1 MDKHI
6 SLARELGYEG
16 QELRD
21 YLKRQQDLERE
32 ERLAQR
38 EYEKEKREAEQ
49 KDKEREEKDKER
61 EQKDKER
68 EQKEKDREQKDKDRE
83 LEKLRI
89 EAEKLKIEAA
99 RKDKE
104 MEMEKEIA
112 LKKIEAEV
120 ELKKIEAE
128 TTSHPWGPKEK
139 SSNPRS
145 PKLPYFDEHT
155 DKMDS
160 YLTRFESYALSNKWD
175 PSMWASY
182 LSALLKGRAL
192 EVFVRLSRDDQSDY
206 GQIKEALLT
215 NFDLTERSFRK
226 KFRDCR
232 PEKAETFRQFSGRL
246 ASYLDKWLGLAKVE
260 KTYEAVCDFLARD
273 QFLDCCSHE
282 LYLYLKPKP
291 FKAIDELAHEAD
303 LFADAKGGVPL
314 CISKGQ
320 HKSRGVDQAQ
330 PKVELKQDQR
340 PVIQC
345 KICGKPHPTYKCWN
359 NPDNKKVASSAEFD
373 SQYRGGNSNWGQD
386 RNRGQVDQRDN
397 HYNSHNDNNYRTV
410 HQVNFCKIN
419 SDVGKGQDKFS
430 FPSSSS
436 EGLPHKDSKGT
447 CHFPR
452 SRLPTAIGTVNGKEI
467 RVLRDTGCTGVVV
480 RRSLVSDGQMLNKQ
494 SGVTLINNYKQRCPM
509 ARINI
514 DCPFFRGTTD
524 ALCIDDP
531 AHDLVIGN
539 IEGSKFPD
547 MTHFSSGVVN
557 KKRSKKSRKDR
568 KVKWADKFIRQ
579 HRQELCM
586 MQASDAKLADIR
598 RRVESGSVTKGRSF
612 SSGETKFIR
621 RNGLIYRHFKK
632 NANVS
637 LQLVVPSSLTHSVMN
652 LAHESRKV
660 VNHRG
665 RKETISKVL
674 DEFYWPGVC
683 REVTQFCRSCATCQ
697 RTNHNI
703 KVAMT
708 HCCSVPQR
716 NISSKEAVV
725 SRTRRTESQTERRRS
740 YGSGRRCPIPY
751 YWRNMTV
758 TESSSQC

>member
-38 EYEKEKREAEQ
+38 EYEREKREA
-49 KDKEREEKDKER
+49 D
-61 EQKDKER
+61 
-68 EQKEKDREQKDKDRE
+68 QKEKDRE

-89 EAEKLKIEAA
+89 EAEKMKIEAA
-99 RKDKE
+99 RKDKDKE
-104 MEMEKEIA
+104 MEMEK
-112 LKKIEAEV
+112 LKIEAEV

-182 LSALLKGRAL
+182 LSALLKGHAL

-282 LYLYLKPKP
+282 LYLYLKPKT
-291 FKAIDELAHEAD
+291 FKVLGELAHEAD

-314 CISKGQ
+314 CVSKGK
-320 HKSRGVDQAQ
+320 HESKCVDQAQ
-330 PKVELKQDQR
+330 PKVEPKQDQR
-340 PVIQC
+340 PVVKC
-345 KICGKPHPTYKCWN
+345 KICGKPNPTYKCWN
-359 NPDNKKVASSAEFD
+359 NPDNKKVASSAEFN
-373 SQYRGGNSNWGQD
+373 SQYRGDNSNWGQN
-386 RNRGQVDQRDN
+386 RNFGRSDQRDN
-397 HYNSHNDNNYRTV
+397 HYDNNYRTD
-410 HQVNFCKIN
+410 HQVNFCKIES
-419 SDVGKGQDKFS
+419 SDVGKGQAKFS
-430 FPSSSS
+430 SPHSSSKV
-436 EGLPHKDSKGT
+436 LPRKDSQGT
-447 CHFPR
+447 CQFPR
-452 SRLPTAIGTVNGKEI
+452 SRLPTANGTVNGKEV

-494 SGVTLINNYKQRCPM
+494 SGVTLINNYKRRCPV

-514 DCPFFRGTTD
+514 DCPFFRGITD

-547 MTHFSSGVVN
+547 MTHFSSGVVRN
-557 KKRSKKSRKDR
+557 KRSKKSRKNR
-568 KVKWADKFIRQ
+568 KVKVADKFIRQ

-586 MQASDAKLADIR
+586 MQVSDAKLADIR
-598 RRVESGSVTKGRSF
+598 RRVESGSVTKSRSF

-632 NANVS
+632 NAKVS
-637 LQLVVPSSLTHSVMN
+637 IQLVVPSSLTHSVIN
-652 LAHESRKV
+652 LAHESLRV
-660 VNHRG
+660 LNHRG

-683 REVTQFCRSCATCQ
+683 REVTQFCRSCAICQ
-697 RTNHNI
+697 RTTHNI

-725 SRTRRTESQTERRRS
+725 SRTRRTDSQTEWRRS
-740 YGSGRRCPIPY
+740 YGSGRRCSIPY
-751 YWRNMTV
+751 YWRNITG
-758 TESSSQC
+758 TESSSQ

>member
-49 KDKEREEKDKER
+49 KDKERE
-61 EQKDKER
+61 
-68 EQKEKDREQKDKDRE
+68 QKEKDREQKDKDRE
-83 LEKLRI
+83 FEKLRI

-330 PKVELKQDQR
+330 PKVEPKQDQR
-340 PVIQC
+340 PVVKC

-359 NPDNKKVASSAEFD
+359 NPDNKRVASSAEFD
-373 SQYRGGNSNWGQD
+373 SQYRGSNYNWGQD
-386 RNRGQVDQRDN
+386 RNRGRVDQHDN
-397 HYNSHNDNNYRTV
+397 RYDYDNYRTD
-410 HQVNFCKIN
+410 HQVNFCKIDK
-419 SDVGKGQDKFS
+419 SLDVGKG
-430 FPSSSS
+430 
-436 EGLPHKDSKGT
+436 LPRKDNKGT

-494 SGVTLINNYKQRCPM
+494 SGVTLINNYKQRCPV

-547 MTHFSSGVVN
+547 MTHFSPGVVN

-568 KVKWADKFIRQ
+568 KVKVADNFIRQ
-579 HRQELCM
+579 HRQEILM
-586 MQASDAKLADIR
+586 KQASDIKLREIR
-598 RRVESGSVTKGRSF
+598 RRVESGSVTKSRSF

-632 NANVS
+632 NAKVS

-683 REVTQFCRSCATCQ
+683 REVTQYCRSCAICQ
-697 RTNHNI
+697 RTTHNI

-716 NISSKEAVV
+716 SISSKEAVF

-751 YWRNMTV
+751 YWRNMTG

>member
-49 KDKEREEKDKER
+49 KDKERE
-61 EQKDKER
+61 QKDKER

-99 RKDKE
+99 RKDK
-104 MEMEKEIA
+104 EMEKEIA

-291 FKAIDELAHEAD
+291 FKALGELSHEAD

-314 CISKGQ
+314 CVAKGR
-320 HKSRGVDQAQ
+320 HENKVVGQAQ
-330 PKVELKQDQR
+330 PKVERKQDQR
-340 PVIQC
+340 PVVKC
-345 KICGKPHPTYKCWN
+345 KFCGKPHPTHKCWN
-359 NPDNKKVASSAEFD
+359 NPDNKKFASSAEFD
-373 SQYRGGNSNWGQD
+373 SQYRGSNSNWGQD
-386 RNRGQVDQRDN
+386 RNRGLVDQHDN
-397 HYNSHNDNNYRTV
+397 RYDYDNYRTD
-410 HQVNFCKIN
+410 HQVNFCKIDK
-419 SDVGKGQDKFS
+419 SLDIGKG
-430 FPSSSS
+430 
-436 EGLPHKDSKGT
+436 LPRKDNKGT

-514 DCPFFRGTTD
+514 DSPFFRGSTD

-547 MTHFSSGVVN
+547 IAHFSSGVVN
-557 KKRSKKSRKDR
+557 KKRSKKSRKKR
-568 KVKWADKFIRQ
+568 KVKVADKFIRQ

-586 MQASDAKLADIR
+586 MQASDVKLIEIR
-598 RRVESGSVTKGRSF
+598 RRVESGSVTKSRSF

-621 RNGLIYRHFKK
+621 KNGLIYRHFKK

-683 REVTQFCRSCATCQ
+683 REVTQLCRSCATCQ

-703 KVAMT
+703 KVTST

-725 SRTRRTESQTERRRS
+725 SRTRRTDSQTERRRS

-751 YWRNMTV
+751 YWRNMTG

>member
-49 KDKEREEKDKER
+49 KDKER

-139 SSNPRS
+139 SSHPRS

-282 LYLYLKPKP
+282 LYLYLKPKT
-291 FKAIDELAHEAD
+291 FKALGELAHEAD

-314 CISKGQ
+314 CVSKGQ
-320 HKSRGVDQAQ
+320 HKSKGVDQAQ
-330 PKVELKQDQR
+330 PKVEPIQDQR
-340 PVIQC
+340 PVVKC

-359 NPDNKKVASSAEFD
+359 NPDNKKVAYSAEFD
-373 SQYRGGNSNWGQD
+373 SQYRGNNSYRDQD
-386 RNRGQVDQRDN
+386 RNFGRVDQRDN
-397 HYNSHNDNNYRTV
+397 YNINYRTD
-410 HQVNFCKIN
+410 HQVNFCKIES
-419 SDVGKGQDKFS
+419 SDVGKGQAKFS
-430 FPSSSS
+430 HPHSSS
-436 EGLPHKDSKGT
+436 EGLPHKDSKGP

-452 SRLPTAIGTVNGKEI
+452 SRLPTAVGTINGKEV
-467 RVLRDTGCTGVVV
+467 RVLRDTGCTGVIVK
-480 RRSLVSDGQMLNKQ
+480 RNLVSENQFIGKEC
-494 SGVTLINNYKQRCPM
+494 GVTLINDSQQKCPV

-547 MTHFSSGVVN
+547 MTHFSSGVVSQ
-557 KKRSKKSRKDR
+557 KRSKKSRKDR
-568 KVKWADKFIRQ
+568 KVKVADKFIRQ

-586 MQASDAKLADIR
+586 MQASDSKLEDIR
-598 RRVESGSVTKGRSF
+598 RRVESGSVTKGR
-612 SSGETKFIR
+612 SGETKFIR

-665 RKETISKVL
+665 RKETIAKVL

-683 REVTQFCRSCATCQ
+683 REVTQFCRSCAICQ
-697 RTNHNI
+697 RTTHNI

-725 SRTRRTESQTERRRS
+725 SRTRRTDSQTERRRS

-758 TESSSQC
+758 TDSSSRY

>member
-49 KDKEREEKDKER
+49 KDKERE
-61 EQKDKER
+61 QKDKER
-68 EQKEKDREQKDKDRE
+68 ELEKMKIEAARKDKE
-83 LEKLRI
+83 V
-89 EAEKLKIEAA
+89 EKLKIEAA

-303 LFADAKGGVPL
+303 LFADAKGVVPL
-314 CISKGQ
+314 CISKG
-320 HKSRGVDQAQ
+320 KRESKGVDQAQ
-330 PKVELKQDQR
+330 PKVEPKQDQR
-340 PVIQC
+340 PVVKC
-345 KICGKPHPTYKCWN
+345 KICGKPHPTHKCWN
-359 NPDNKKVASSAEFD
+359 NPDNKRVASSAEFNPT
-373 SQYRGGNSNWGQD
+373 YRGDNSYRDQD
-386 RNRGQVDQRDN
+386 RNFGRSDQRDL
-397 HYNSHNDNNYRTV
+397 HYNNNYSTD
-410 HQVNFCKIN
+410 HQVNFCKIGS

-436 EGLPHKDSKGT
+436 EGLPRKDSKGS

-452 SRLPTAIGTVNGKEI
+452 SRLPTAVGTVNGKEI

-524 ALCIDDP
+524 ALCIEDP

-547 MTHFSSGVVN
+547 ITHFSSGVVRN
-557 KKRSKKSRKDR
+557 KRSKKSRKNK
-568 KVKWADKFIRQ
+568 KVKVADKFIRQ
-579 HRQELCM
+579 NRQELCM
-586 MQASDAKLADIR
+586 MQESDAKLADIR
-598 RRVESGSVTKGRSF
+598 SRVESGSVTKSRSF
-612 SSGETKFIR
+612 STGETKFIR

-632 NANVS
+632 NAKVS

-652 LAHESRKV
+652 LAHESQKV

-683 REVTQFCRSCATCQ
+683 REVTQFCRSCAICQ
-697 RTNHNI
+697 RTTHDI

-725 SRTRRTESQTERRRS
+725 SRTRRTDSQTERRRL

-758 TESSSQC
+758 TDSSSQH

>member
-49 KDKEREEKDKER
+49 KDKER

-226 KFRDCR
+226 KFRDCK

-260 KTYEAVCDFLARD
+260 KTYEAVWDFLARD

-291 FKAIDELAHEAD
+291 FKALGELSHEAD
-303 LFADAKGGVPL
+303 LFADARGGVPF
-314 CISKGQ
+314 CVSKGQ
-320 HKSRGVDQAQ
+320 HKSKSVDQVQ
-330 PKVELKQDQR
+330 PKVEPKQDQR
-340 PVIQC
+340 PVVKC
-345 KICGKPHPTYKCWN
+345 KFCGKPHPSHKCWN
-359 NPDNKKVASSAEFD
+359 NPDNKRVAYSAQSD
-373 SQYRGGNSNWGQD
+373 SQYRGDNSYRDQD
-386 RNRGQVDQRDN
+386 RNFGHSDQRDN
-397 HYNSHNDNNYRTV
+397 HYNNNYRTD
-410 HQVNFCKIN
+410 HQVNFCKIDKN
-419 SDVGKGQDKFS
+419 LDVGKG
-430 FPSSSS
+430 
-436 EGLPHKDSKGT
+436 LPRKDNKGT

-494 SGVTLINNYKQRCPM
+494 SGVTLINNYKQRCPV

-514 DCPFFRGTTD
+514 DCPFFRGSTD

-547 MTHFSSGVVN
+547 ITHFSSGVVKN
-557 KKRSKKSRKDR
+557 KQSRKGRRKNR
-568 KVKWADKFIRQ
+568 KVKVADKFIRQ
-579 HRQELCM
+579 HRQELVL
-586 MQASDAKLADIR
+586 MQASDAKLVDIR
-598 RRVESGSVTKGRSF
+598 RRVESGSVTKGR
-612 SSGETKFIR
+612 SGETKFIR

-683 REVTQFCRSCATCQ
+683 REVTQFCRSCAICQ
-697 RTNHNI
+697 RTTHNI

-708 HCCSVPQR
+708 QCCSVHQR

-725 SRTRRTESQTERRRS
+725 SRTRRTESQTE
-740 YGSGRRCPIPY
+740 
-751 YWRNMTV
+751 
-758 TESSSQC
+758 

>member
-1 MDKHI
+1 
-6 SLARELGYEG
+6 
-16 QELRD
+16 
-21 YLKRQQDLERE
+21 
-32 ERLAQR
+32 
-38 EYEKEKREAEQ
+38 
-49 KDKEREEKDKER
+49 
-61 EQKDKER
+61 
-68 EQKEKDREQKDKDRE
+68 
-83 LEKLRI
+83 
-89 EAEKLKIEAA
+89 
-99 RKDKE
+99 
-104 MEMEKEIA
+104 
-112 LKKIEAEV
+112 
-120 ELKKIEAE
+120 
-128 TTSHPWGPKEK
+128 
-139 SSNPRS
+139 
-145 PKLPYFDEHT
+145 
-155 DKMDS
+155 MDS

-232 PEKAETFRQFSGRL
+232 PEKCETFRQFSCRL

-260 KTYEAVCDFLARD
+260 KTYEAVCVFLARD
-273 QFLDCCSHE
+273 QVLDCCSHE

-291 FKAIDELAHEAD
+291 FKVLGELAHEAD

-314 CISKGQ
+314 CITKGRRESKVVG
-320 HKSRGVDQAQ
+320 QAQ
-330 PKVELKQDQR
+330 PKVEPKQDQR
-340 PVIQC
+340 PVVKC
-345 KICGKPHPTYKCWN
+345 KFCGKPYPTHKCWN
-359 NPDNKKVASSAEFD
+359 NPDNKKFASSAEFD
-373 SQYRGGNSNWGQD
+373 SQYRGSNSNRGQD
-386 RNRGQVDQRDN
+386 RNRGRVVQHDN
-397 HYNSHNDNNYRTV
+397 RYDYDNYRTD
-410 HQVNFCKIN
+410 HQVNFCKIDK
-419 SDVGKGQDKFS
+419 SLDVGKG
-430 FPSSSS
+430 
-436 EGLPHKDSKGT
+436 LPRKDSKGT

-452 SRLPTAIGTVNGKEI
+452 SRLPTAVGTVNGKEV

-494 SGVTLINNYKQRCPM
+494 SGVTLINNYNQRCPM

-514 DCPFFRGTTD
+514 DCPFFRGSTD

-547 MTHFSSGVVN
+547 MTHFSSGVVKN
-557 KKRSKKSRKDR
+557 KQSRKDR
-568 KVKWADKFIRQ
+568 RKNRKVKVVDKFIRQ
-579 HRQELCM
+579 NRQELVLK
-586 MQASDAKLADIR
+586 QASDVKLKEIR
-598 RRVESGSVTKGRSF
+598 RRVESGSVTKSRSF

-621 RNGLIYRHFKK
+621 RNGLIYMHHKK
-632 NANVS
+632 NAKVS

-652 LAHESRKV
+652 LAHESLKV

-683 REVTQFCRSCATCQ
+683 REVTQFCRSCAICQ
-697 RTNHNI
+697 RTTHNI

-725 SRTRRTESQTERRRS
+725 SRTRWTESQTERRRS

-751 YWRNMTV
+751 YWRNMT